1 MDQLSHIHLS
11 IQFVFQA
18 LRQGEPPSVSIEG
31 VVITLIVVLILL
43 VGAGVGARWLYGDK
57 P

>member
-1 MDQLSHIHLS
+1 MDQLTHIHLS

-18 LRQGEPPSVSIEG
+18 LLQGDPPSVSIEG
-31 VVITLIVVLILL
+31 IVITLIVVLILL